1 MAVHWLPRAVHE
13 TRAGGHAVTG
23 GITDLSKQPPPEAIT
38 TEICIIGSGC
48 GGATAARLLAE
59 AGHEVVV
66 LEEGRDLVGSER
78 TQRDGPMYD
87 QLFMDRGGR
96 ASHDLSV
103 SVLQGRVLGGGGVV
117 NTCDVVPIPEGVL
130 HHWATKYGLEDFAP
144 VRFKRFTDDAL
155 GDLSASRIPESMVN
169 PANNKLRQGAEGLG
183 LRGEVM
189 MHNRVG
195 CRGLGTCMIGCPVH
209 AKRNPR
215 MVALPKA
222 VEAGARIFTRAR
234 AVKIGKASQE
244 FKEITV
250 RTLDPRGYHEQSE
263 LRVRAKIVIVAANA
277 IASAQLLLRSGVGN
291 SHVGRNLTLQPQLP
305 IIGIFNE
312 TIAAFDGIPQ
322 SYAVTEFEEED
333 NAEFGLWGYRIEGI
347 MGTPGIVSSLL
358 PFSGAAGMEGM
369 AQYDRMA
376 ASLLLAPD
384 APSGQVEVARDGRLT
399 IRYDQRA
406 DHQERLRHAAEM
418 AARVYLEAGARE
430 VLLPTTPPL
439 VIRSAREAKRAQ
451 ELSFAPATAP
461 MVSAHQQ
468 GTVRFAAS
476 ERDGGAD
483 LNGQVYGT
491 REVYVFDS
499 SGYPTSAASH
509 TMTPIIASSRMLTT
523 KLLTRI

>member
-1 MAVHWLPRAVHE
+1 M
-13 TRAGGHAVTG
+13 TG
-23 GITDLSKQPPPEAIT
+23 GITDLSKEAPPDAIR
-38 TEICIIGSGC
+38 TEICVIGSGS

-59 AGHEVVV
+59 AGREVVV
-66 LEEGRDLVGSER
+66 LEEGRDLIGPER

-87 QLFMDRGGR
+87 QLYMDRGGR

-103 SVLQGRVLGGGGVV
+103 SVLQGRVLGGGGVI
-117 NTCDVVPIPEGVL
+117 NTCDVVPIPDGVL

-144 VRFKRFTDDAL
+144 ARFKRFEDEAL
-155 GDLSASRIPESMVN
+155 RDLSASRIPESLVN
-169 PANNKLRQGAEGLG
+169 TANNKLRQGAEGLG

-195 CRGLGTCMIGCPVH
+195 CRGLGTCLIGCPVH

-222 VEAGARIFTRAR
+222 IEAGARIYTRAR
-234 AVKIGKASQE
+234 AVKIDKARQE
-244 FKEITV
+244 LKEITV

-263 LRVRAKIVIVAANA
+263 LKVRAKIVVVAANA

-291 SHVGRNLTLQPQLP
+291 AHVGKNLILQPQLA
-305 IIGIFNE
+305 IIGMFDE
-312 TIAAFDGIPQ
+312 RIAAFDGVPQ

-347 MGTPGIVSSLL
+347 MGTPGIVSTML
-358 PFSGAAGMEGM
+358 PFSGAAAMENM
-369 AQYDRMA
+369 TQYDRMA
-376 ASLLLAPD
+376 PSLLLAPD

-399 IRYDQRA
+399 IRYEQRP
-406 DHQERLRHAAEM
+406 DHQERLRRAVEM

-430 VLLPTTPPL
+430 VLVPTAPPL
-439 VIRSAREAKRAQ
+439 VIRSTREAKQAQ
-451 ELSFAPATAP
+451 QLSFAPATAT
-461 MVSAHQQ
+461 MISAHQQ

-491 REVYVFDS
+491 RDVYVFDS